1 MSDDKKMQFVQGMYA
16 DEPDGKVIEFIK
28 TNLAFDL
35 KRFRQFC
42 DQWEEQNPD
51 KKYMRVAVRV
61 GKESGKW
68 YPAIDTYEP
77 KAEKEQKNPWRD

>member
-1 MSDDKKMQFVQGMYA
+1 MSDDNKPQFVQGMFA
-16 DEPDGKVIEFIK
+16 DEPSEQVIGFIK

-51 KKYMRVAVRV
+51 KKYMRVAVKV
-61 GKESGKW
+61 GKETGKW
-68 YPAIDTYEP
+68 YAAIDPYEP
-77 KAEKEQKNPWRD
+77 KGDKEKKNPWRD

>member
-1 MSDDKKMQFVQGMYA
+1 MSDDNKPQFVDGMFA
-16 DEPDGKVIEFIK
+16 DEPNEKVIDFIK
-28 TNLAFDL
+28 ANVAFDL
-35 KRFRQFC
+35 QKFWKFC
-42 DQWEEQNPD
+42 EHWKEQNPD
-51 KKYMRVAVRV
+51 KKYMRVAIKV